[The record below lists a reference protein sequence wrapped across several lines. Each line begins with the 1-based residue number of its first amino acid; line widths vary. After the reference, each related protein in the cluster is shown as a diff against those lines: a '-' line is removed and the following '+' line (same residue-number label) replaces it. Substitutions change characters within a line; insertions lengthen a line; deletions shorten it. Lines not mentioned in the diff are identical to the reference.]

1 MWRTLLYFYLNIN
14 IYCNLTDYLF
24 GIFSNSFWMDFLCVY
39 LFIFW
44 FRFKLIGSATVF
56 VISQYYYYIFLIFFC
71 LVGRLA
77 TKIRNEQLTTRSK
90 NIYIFILCIC
100 VRISVFWPSVENF
113 RVLLLLLLFC
123 LLYFGIY
130 RMFWGYIKCRL
141 TVDSG
146 WLTFLVV
153 FKWHSHTVHVCVR
166 VTRCKSSWGFEECVC
181 ERENKILPLVIATP
195 TQRLSSNWNW
205 SKLRKL

>member
-1 MWRTLLYFYLNIN
+1 
-14 IYCNLTDYLF
+14 
-24 GIFSNSFWMDFLCVY
+24 MDFLCEY

-44 FRFKLIGSATVF
+44 FRFKLIRSATVF
-56 VISQYYYYIFLIFFC
+56 VISQYYYYIFSDFFF

-100 VRISVFWPSVENF
+100 VRISFWPSVENF
-113 RVLLLLLLFC
+113 RVLLLLLFC

-146 WLTFLVV
+146 
-153 FKWHSHTVHVCVR
+153 
-166 VTRCKSSWGFEECVC
+166 
-181 ERENKILPLVIATP
+181 
-195 TQRLSSNWNW
+195 
-205 SKLRKL
+205 